1 MSDFCG
7 VIVALALI
15 GLPISV
21 IWLLI
26 RIIRKK
32 KLKPAII
39 SVTSCLC
46 AILIFTVIGV
56 ATWTSTD
63 EYQEYIEEEN
73 KEKELAK
80 KEEELKKREEA
91 LEIKEKENAKKEKTT
106 VEPTEEP
113 TVAPTVKPTEIP
125 ATETPKES
133 VLTAFYED
141 LILNSS
147 DYVGKSVET
156 TIVVSNCTNLKD
168 EYYILS
174 TLNANYDDIKIYTE
188 SENNYE
194 SGQYVTVKGIINI
207 EDGSEVAMNDT
218 TIIATG
224 AAAKENWGKQLQKYI
239 EEFSNV
245 AEKPTHDDLMRYP
258 DSYSRKQIIINA
270 TITDVEPDGIIFNG
284 KIQATMDGKEIL
296 LEDSREVREPR
307 LQEGDVVTIYGFGSG
322 LATVKE
328 YDKSGII
335 PKVIN
340 EYNIPQISIRH
351 IEF

>member
-63 EYQEYIEEEN
+63 EYKEYIEEEN

-113 TVAPTVKPTEIP
+113 TVAPTVKPTEILVAETQIESNNVVTQYP
-125 ATETPKES
+125 TIKEEIENSESSENGNIEETEE
-133 VLTAFYED
+133 
-141 LILNSS
+141 
-147 DYVGKSVET
+147 
-156 TIVVSNCTNLKD
+156 
-168 EYYILS
+168 EYKAKCNELW
-174 TLNANYDDIKIYTE
+174 YDDIFFSEENLNGKFVKLDVFFEEARYFTMDSAYDSSVQELKEQWDIYRDFYYCGVLREDADSYVGGQITIYF
-188 SENNYE
+188 SEKYDLRPSDYE
-194 SGQYVTVKGIINI
+194 CGQHAIVYGEFIQYKTSTWDGYNTCSIIP
-207 EDGSEVAMNDT
+207 
-218 TIIATG
+218 
-224 AAAKENWGKQLQKYI
+224 KYI
-239 EEFSNV
+239 E
-245 AEKPTHDDLMRYP
+245 
-258 DSYSRKQIIINA
+258 
-270 TITDVEPDGIIFNG
+270 
-284 KIQATMDGKEIL
+284 
-296 LEDSREVREPR
+296 
-307 LQEGDVVTIYGFGSG
+307 
-322 LATVKE
+322 VKE
-328 YDKSGII
+328 
-335 PKVIN
+335 N
-340 EYNIPQISIRH
+340 
-351 IEF
+351 